1 MYKIKVA
8 KLLEEVGK
16 TKEIRDHLS
25 IVDPDNSFELAGPLS
40 IDVSLISLADSI
52 LLRGSASLELVLSC
66 ARCNSS
72 FKSPLRISFEEVYKR
87 EEDLISFNESDK
99 ELGPEDLYFII
110 EDDDTIDI
118 EEVLRQNIITAL
130 PIKPICS
137 INCKPVSLSIG
148 EEKQEKAFADL
159 KNLLDRK
166 G

>member
-16 TKEIRDHLS
+16 SKQIKDQLQIT
-25 IVDPDNSFELAGPLS
+25 DPDNSFQLAEPLK
-40 IDVSLISLADSI
+40 IDIDLISLKDSI
-52 LLRGSASLELVLSC
+52 LLKGRAEMKLILDC
-66 ARCNSS
+66 ARCNQP
-72 FKSPLRISFEEVYKR
+72 FEEPITFSFEEVYKK
-87 EEDLISFNESDK
+87 EEDVLRFDESDK

-110 EDDDTIDI
+110 EADDTIDI

-137 INCKPVSLSIG
+137 INCKPVKLSIG
-148 EEKQEKAFADL
+148 EQKQEKAFANL